1 MKRVL
6 ALAALILAGSIGNA
20 QAAMITFED
29 LPLETTGGGDRISG
43 GFLFDTALN
52 HSHIDNGTWGT
63 SNGSQFMMIDNVAA
77 STVPINNLTTFS
89 PIVGAPFALTS
100 IDISEAAGA
109 TTSARQIEVTGN
121 LFGGGTVSTVLTL
134 DNNFADGVVAN
145 YFQTFIFASNWSN
158 LSSVAL
164 NGIGATC
171 CGQPPGN
178 YFAIDNIAVDVAAT
192 PVPEPGTLSLLG
204 LGSAYVFGRRRR
216 NRR

>member
-1 MKRVL
+1 MKRLL
-6 ALAALILAGSIGNA
+6 ALTALILGVSIGNA

-29 LPLETTGGGDRISG
+29 LPLEPSGGGDRISG

-77 STVPINNLTTFS
+77 SAVPINNLTTFS

-100 IDISEAAGA
+100 IDISEAAGI

-121 LFGGGTVSTVLTL
+121 LFGGGTISTLLIL
-134 DNNFADGVVAN
+134 DNNFTDVVAN
-145 YFQTFIFASNWSN
+145 YFQTFIFDSSWSN

-178 YFAIDNIAVDVAAT
+178 YFAIDNIVVDVAPTA
-192 PVPEPGTLSLLG
+192 VPEPGTLSLLG
-204 LGSAYVFGRRRR
+204 LASAYMVGRRRR

>member
-1 MKRVL
+1 MKRLL
-6 ALAALILAGSIGNA
+6 ALTALILGVSIGNA

-29 LPLETTGGGDRISG
+29 LPLEPSGGGDRISG

-77 STVPINNLTTFS
+77 SAVPINNLTTFS

-100 IDISEAAGA
+100 IDISEAAGI

-121 LFGGGTVSTVLTL
+121 LFGGGTISTLLIL
-134 DNNFADGVVAN
+134 DNNFTDVVAN
-145 YFQTFIFASNWSN
+145 YFQTFIFDSSWSN

-178 YFAIDNIAVDVAAT
+178 YFAIDNIVVDVAPTA
-192 PVPEPGTLSLLG
+192 VPEPGTLSLLG
-204 LGSAYVFGRRRR
+204 LASAYMFGRRRR